1 MYQAHPGGMWIPGVL
16 GTMTNLAVSDRP
28 PVKATTFASRGDL
41 TSFFMQLCARL
52 RADSYMLVA
61 LVNGQDRSEVRI
73 VASNWIFDAIRM
85 VGNEFI
91 ADLVESRLSAAPGAR
106 VTALQCSKAPEM
118 PEVLTGEMAR
128 LLDVLG
134 HAEIFSLKLHAGKR
148 RYFLLF
154 SAAEPGAIVQETLQE
169 AQILSCYALSGV
181 PEMLEAA
188 AMENPL
194 SERERECLYWVSAG
208 KTTDEVAV
216 ILGVSSNTVNSY
228 VAHAIQKFG
237 ASNRAMA
244 MATAI
249 RSGII

>member
-1 MYQAHPGGMWIPGVL
+1 
-16 GTMTNLAVSDRP
+16 MTSPAVKEQPTD
-28 PVKATTFASRGDL
+28 TTCGLASRGDL

-61 LVNGQDRSEVRI
+61 LVNSHDRSEVRI
-73 VASNWIFDAIRM
+73 IASNWIYDAIRL

-91 ADLVESRLSAAPGAR
+91 ADLVESKLTGAPGAR
-106 VTALQCSKAPEM
+106 ISGLVCSKAPDL
-118 PEVLTGEMAR
+118 PEVLTGELAR

-134 HAEIFSLKLHAGKR
+134 HAEIFSLRLHVGKR

-154 SAAEPGAIVQETLQE
+154 SAAEADVIEQNGLQE
-169 AQILSCYALSGV
+169 AQIQSCYVLSQV
-181 PEMLEAA
+181 PGMLEAA
-188 AMENPL
+188 AMQDPL
-194 SERERECLYWVSAG
+194 SDRERECLYWVSAG

-216 ILGVSSNTVNSY
+216 ILGVSSNTINSY

-237 ASNRAMA
+237 ASNRTMA

>member
-1 MYQAHPGGMWIPGVL
+1 
-16 GTMTNLAVSDRP
+16 
-28 PVKATTFASRGDL
+28 
-41 TSFFMQLCARL
+41 
-52 RADSYMLVA
+52 MLVA
-61 LVNGQDRSEVRI
+61 LVNDQDRSEVRI
-73 VASNWIFDAIRM
+73 VASNWIFDAIHL

-91 ADLVESRLSAAPGAR
+91 ADLVESRLTAAPGAR
-106 VTALQCSKAPEM
+106 VTALQCSKAPEL
-118 PEVLTGEMAR
+118 PEVLTGERRDCSTCSATPRSSACGCMSANAATSCCFPPPMPAR
-128 LLDVLG
+128 
-134 HAEIFSLKLHAGKR
+134 ST
-148 RYFLLF
+148 
-154 SAAEPGAIVQETLQE
+154 QETLQE
-169 AQILSCYALSGV
+169 AQMQSCYALSRV

-188 AMENPL
+188 AMQDPL
-194 SERERECLYWVSAG
+194 SDRERECLYWVSAG